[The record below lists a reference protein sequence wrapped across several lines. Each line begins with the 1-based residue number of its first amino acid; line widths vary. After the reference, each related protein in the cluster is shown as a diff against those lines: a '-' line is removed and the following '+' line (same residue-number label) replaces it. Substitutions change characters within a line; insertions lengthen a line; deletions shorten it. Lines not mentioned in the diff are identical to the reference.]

1 MERSSSGMGEV
12 HAHISAQPAKGIGMS
27 GKFDPQDHEH
37 PDRSL
42 RDRTGAAFETVRDR
56 SSGVLGRVADIAK
69 ENPMAA
75 MGVAFAV
82 GFLLAGDGD
91 EEESRHPA
99 LLRVKNQI
107 KGAILGGISAA
118 VSQQL
123 RTFIEE
129 QGGIGGVLGALG
141 VHAPGR
147 EWGGDEED
155 DDYDEDDYDEV

>member
-12 HAHISAQPAKGIGMS
+12 HAHISAQPAKGVGMS
-27 GKFDPQDHEH
+27 GKFDPPNHEH
-37 PDRSL
+37 SERSL
-42 RDRTGAAFETVRDR
+42 RDRTGAAFDSVRER
-56 SSGVLGRVADIAK
+56 SSGVLGRVGDIAR

-75 MGVAFAV
+75 VGVAFAV

-147 EWGGDEED
+147 DWGDGEGD
-155 DDYDEDDYDEV
+155 DDYDDEYDEV